1 MPKSARPPL
10 ALRSAICPRLRIKT
24 PECGQSGLESGLTWI
39 LSCGPILQWRSL
51 PGPFRALRKKPPLSL
66 RKGGDMNYTTCGS
79 YRRAWE
85 LFRVQLWILLVLH
98 KLILIAA
105 QLVYLMPV

>member
-1 MPKSARPPL
+1 
-10 ALRSAICPRLRIKT
+10 
-24 PECGQSGLESGLTWI
+24 
-39 LSCGPILQWRSL
+39 
-51 PGPFRALRKKPPLSL
+51 
-66 RKGGDMNYTTCGS
+66 MNQHDCGS

-105 QLVYLMPV
+105 QLVHLTLV